1 MNILIGKSSGFCSGV
16 QRAIKGAE
24 QILKDNKK
32 IYCFGEIIHNPAV
45 VNSLKQQGMDVVYDI
60 SAVPEGSKFIIRSH
74 GLEDD
79 IFKKAIEKKLDIYD
93 FTCPLV
99 KKIHRLVIQLTEEG
113 YFIIITGNA
122 MHPEVKAIASLAKGN
137 ARVIENLEGV
147 KTLPAF
153 KQNAVVAQT
162 TFNPDS
168 FFDIVKEIITRTK
181 KILVCNTLCEETIK
195 RQKEAVHLAEKVD
208 LVVVVGGKNSSN
220 TKTLYNIIKNKVQAV
235 HVEDASEL
243 DRDMFKNIGNVGI
256 ISGASTPEEE
266 VKKVHDV
273 LVSFQILT

>member
-16 QRAIKGAE
+16 QRAIKGAA
-24 QILKDNKK
+24 QVLKDNKK

-45 VNSLKQQGMDVVYDI
+45 VNSLKQQGMVVVNNI

-74 GLEDD
+74 GLEND
-79 IFKKAIEKKLDIYD
+79 IFKKAVDNKLDIHD
-93 FTCPLV
+93 FTCPKV
-99 KKIHRLVIQLTEEG
+99 KKIHRLVTQLTEDG
-113 YFIIITGNA
+113 YFIVITGNA
-122 MHPEVKAIASLAKGN
+122 RHPEVKAIASLAKGN
-137 ARVIENLEGV
+137 ARVIENPEGV
-147 KTLPAF
+147 KTLPVIER
-153 KQNAVVAQT
+153 NAVVVQT

-181 KILVCNTLCEETIK
+181 KTLVCNTLCEETIK

-208 LVVVVGGKNSSN
+208 FVVVVGGKNSSN
-220 TKTLYNIIKNKVQAV
+220 TKTLYNIVKNKVQAV
-235 HVEDASEL
+235 HVEDAVEL
-243 DRDMFKNIGNVGI
+243 DKHMFKNTGNVGI